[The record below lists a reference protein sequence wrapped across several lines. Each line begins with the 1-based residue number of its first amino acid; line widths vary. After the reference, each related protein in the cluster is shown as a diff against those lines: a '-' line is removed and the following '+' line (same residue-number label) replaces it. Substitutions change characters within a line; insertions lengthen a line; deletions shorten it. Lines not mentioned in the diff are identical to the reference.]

1 MLGFLAYSS
10 SPRWFPEL
18 VSRERGFFALVV
30 AVWFSAPGDG
40 ACVVE
45 FEQVVVL
52 CQLVFLLD
60 GPAWSPARDFCCAL
74 LFPCNSI
81 TIGNVV

>member
-45 FEQVVVL
+45 FEMAL
-52 CQLVFLLD
+52 PGLQLETSAAPF
-60 GPAWSPARDFCCAL
+60 S
-74 LFPCNSI
+74 FPVTPSRL
-81 TIGNVV
+81 VM